1 MTDDRRSQLIP
12 PGMQS
17 DAGRDCFDEGC
28 FAGGTS
34 EHTKASAACLHAST
48 YLTGD
53 EIEAAFGLI
62 EHQIMIAGCAEAA
75 DHLIQRTKAK

>member
-34 EHTKASAACLHAST
+34 EHTKASAACRLAKT
-48 YLTGD
+48 YLSDG
-53 EIEAAFGLI
+53 EIDAAFALI
-62 EHQIMIAGCAEAA
+62 EHQIMITGCAEQA
-75 DHLIQRTKAK
+75 DHLIQRAIAK